1 MNKNQN
7 LIENIFN
14 ELKKN
19 ENNFILKI
27 SNQYNLVPIRF
38 YDLLDEDLIKI
49 FSKWRNANYLAFP
62 GKKKTNYLNTSNWL
76 NNNVLNDNK
85 RILFK
90 IINSNKEL
98 IGHIGLKLNYGL
110 LNEIELDNVLRGEKS
125 NEKKIMSLSIKS
137 LAKWSANKL
146 QIDKMFLK
154 VLTTNTHAI
163 KFYEKN
169 DFSKVRTLKITQ
181 NINASKSIDAL
192 NEEYLI
198 MYLNKLN

>member
-1 MNKNQN
+1 M
-7 LIENIFN
+7 
-14 ELKKN
+14 
-19 ENNFILKI
+19 
-27 SNQYNLVPIRF
+27 
-38 YDLLDEDLIKI
+38 
-49 FSKWRNANYLAFP
+49 
-62 GKKKTNYLNTSNWL
+62 
-76 NNNVLNDNK
+76 
-85 RILFK
+85 
-90 IINSNKEL
+90 
-98 IGHIGLKLNYGL
+98 
-110 LNEIELDNVLRGEKS
+110 NEIELDNVLRGEKS